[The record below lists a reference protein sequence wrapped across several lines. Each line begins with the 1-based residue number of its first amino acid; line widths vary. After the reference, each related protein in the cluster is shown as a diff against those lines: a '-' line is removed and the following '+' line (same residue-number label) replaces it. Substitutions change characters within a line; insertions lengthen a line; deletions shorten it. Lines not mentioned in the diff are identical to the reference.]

1 MAINFGAAATNQ
13 QRCRARVEFPW
24 QAILTARA
32 TDQDGQERR
41 ILMLC
46 THHAVECRFQLD
58 TDSQYFQPSQSFC
71 SCTPNR
77 LKRQVNVR
85 LFALHKFAEFVVDSV
100 LICFLLEIMRRG
112 LGFGK
117 GGVTFART
125 PSLNRGFLSLTVTE
139 NCFSSSADATT
150 SAMVRGDLGVMPPL
164 LSNKPMHISL
174 QSSCWTPM

>member
-1 MAINFGAAATNQ
+1 MFDLCLLQDFCLEFHERKETAPCEQSAEKPGHRHRMAASSVAASHGRDVFMLRTKVLTSSLCSAINFGAAATNQ

-100 LICFLLEIMRRG
+100 LI
-112 LGFGK
+112 
-117 GGVTFART
+117 
-125 PSLNRGFLSLTVTE
+125 
-139 NCFSSSADATT
+139 
-150 SAMVRGDLGVMPPL
+150 
-164 LSNKPMHISL
+164 
-174 QSSCWTPM
+174 